1 MLKVLLILQKTQFKS
16 CYFHA
21 SNYTTT
27 KINQVKF
34 FGDSNVEIV
43 LIGDTFDHCLAQ
55 ALNYT
60 KQHKMNFIDPFNNVY
75 TIAGQGTLAKEIL
88 NQAEKE
94 DKTFDY
100 VFAAIG
106 GGGLISG
113 VSTYFKAH
121 SPTLKLLVLNQPVPV
136 VCINQSLSTI
146 V

>member
-1 MLKVLLILQKTQFKS
+1 MLYQYYPMKKNKGITCASAGNHAQGVAYTAKAQFKG

-21 SNYTTT
+21 SNYTTA

-34 FGDSNVEIV
+34 FGDNNVEII

-75 TIAGQGTLAKEIL
+75 TIAGQGTIAKEIL

-94 DKTFDY
+94 DNTFDY

-113 VSTYFKAH
+113 VSTYFKTH
-121 SPTLKLLVLNQPVPV
+121 SPH
-136 VCINQSLSTI
+136 
-146 V
+146 

>member
-1 MLKVLLILQKTQFKS
+1 MLFQYYPMKKNKGITCKCWKS
-16 CYFHA
+16 CSRCCLYCQKLNLKAVIFMPV
-21 SNYTTT
+21 TTPRQ

-88 NQAEKE
+88 NQAEKRI
-94 DKTFDY
+94 KH
-100 VFAAIG
+100 
-106 GGGLISG
+106 LIM
-113 VSTYFKAH
+113 Y
-121 SPTLKLLVLNQPVPV
+121 LLL
-136 VCINQSLSTI
+136 
-146 V
+146 